1 MISATDPDM
10 SGRREG
16 LHTMKRRTLDI
27 AFSIGGIVFSVL
39 LLVVGLILN
48 NQASFAKTYVH
59 DQLVAQ
65 KIFFT
70 PAEFLSDAEKQA
82 ACLVT
87 FGTTAGD
94 ATKGQAMDTGKKAEC
109 YSNEYIGLHME
120 EAATEAGYEGATFS
134 TMGAYVRPGTE
145 VSLVDALAAATESG
159 DQAAIDEAQ
168 AALDTAK
175 GLRGTLQTG
184 ETLRG
189 LLLTTYGFSIF
200 GERAG
205 QAAWVMFIG
214 AILVFLLSIAGFIH
228 AFASK
233 KADDVIL
240 AVEHHKEPATV

>member
-1 MISATDPDM
+1 
-10 SGRREG
+10 
-16 LHTMKRRTLDI
+16 MKRRTLDI
-27 AFSIGGIVFSVL
+27 AFSIGGMIFAVL
-39 LLVVGLILN
+39 LLVVGLILS

-59 DQLVAQ
+59 DQLTDQ
-65 KIFFT
+65 KISFT
-70 PAEFLSDAEKQA
+70 PAKFLTDEEKA
-82 ACLVT
+82 IGCLVT
-87 FGTTAGD
+87 YGTTNGD
-94 ATKGQAMDTGKKAEC
+94 ATKGQPMDSGKKAEC
-109 YSNEYIGLHME
+109 YSKYIGLHMR
-120 EAATEAGYEGATFS
+120 EAATAAGYEGATYS
-134 TMGAYVRPGTE
+134 TMGPYVRPGTD
-145 VSLVDALAAATESG
+145 VSLVDKLDEATKSG

-168 AALDTAK
+168 KALDGAK

-214 AILVFLLSIAGFIH
+214 AIMVFLLSIAGFVH

-240 AVEHHKEPATV
+240 AVEHHKETVAV

>member
-1 MISATDPDM
+1 
-10 SGRREG
+10 
-16 LHTMKRRTLDI
+16 MKRRTLDI
-27 AFSIGGIVFSVL
+27 AFSIGGIVFAML

-48 NQASFAKTYVH
+48 NQSNFAKTYVN

-82 ACLVT
+82 ACLVS

-94 ATKGQAMDTGKKAEC
+94 ATKGQAMDSGKKAEC
-109 YSNEYIGLHME
+109 YANEYIGLHMAE
-120 EAATEAGYEGATFS
+120 SATEAGYEGATFS
-134 TMGAYVRPGTE
+134 TMGAYTRPGTD
-145 VSLVDALAAATESG
+145 VSLVDALTAATESG

-175 GLRGTLQTG
+175 GLRSTLQTG

-189 LLLTTYGFSIF
+189 LLLTTFGFSIF

-205 QAAWVMFIG
+205 QAAWVLFLG
-214 AILVFLLSIAGFIH
+214 AILVFLLSIAGIIH

-240 AVEHHKEPATV
+240 AVEHHKEPVAV

>member
-1 MISATDPDM
+1 
-10 SGRREG
+10 
-16 LHTMKRRTLDI
+16 MKRRSLDI
-27 AFSIGGIVFSVL
+27 AFSIGGMIFAVL

-48 NQASFAKTYVH
+48 NQSSFAKSYVH

-65 KIFFT
+65 KISFT
-70 PAEFLSDAEKQA
+70 PAKFLSDEEKKA
-82 ACLVT
+82 DCLVT
-87 FGTTAGD
+87 FGTTNGD
-94 ATKGQAMDTGKKAEC
+94 ATKGQPMDSGKKAEC
-109 YSNEYIGLHME
+109 YANEYIGLHMK

-145 VSLVDALAAATESG
+145 VSLVDKLEAATKDG
-159 DQAAIDEAQ
+159 DQAAIDAAQ
-168 AALDTAK
+168 KDLDTAK

-205 QAAWVMFIG
+205 QAAWVLFIG
-214 AILVFLLSIAGFIH
+214 AIMVFLLSIAGFIH

-240 AVEHHKEPATV
+240 AVEHHKEPVTV

>member
-1 MISATDPDM
+1 
-10 SGRREG
+10 
-16 LHTMKRRTLDI
+16 MKRRTLDI
-27 AFSIGGIVFSVL
+27 AFSIGGMIFAVL

-48 NQASFAKTYVH
+48 NQSSFAKSYVH

-65 KIFFT
+65 KISFT
-70 PAEFLSDAEKQA
+70 PAKFLSDEEKKA
-82 ACLVT
+82 DCLVT
-87 FGTTAGD
+87 FGTTNGD
-94 ATKGQAMDTGKKAEC
+94 ATKGQPMDSGKKAEC
-109 YSNEYIGLHME
+109 YAHEYIGLHMK

-145 VSLVDALAAATESG
+145 VSLVDKLEAATKDG
-159 DQAAIDEAQ
+159 DQAAIDAAQ
-168 AALDTAK
+168 KDLDTAK

-205 QAAWVMFIG
+205 QAAWVLFIG
-214 AILVFLLSIAGFIH
+214 AIMVFLLSIAGFIH

-240 AVEHHKEPATV
+240 AVEHHKEPVTV

>member
-1 MISATDPDM
+1 
-10 SGRREG
+10 
-16 LHTMKRRTLDI
+16 MKRRTLDI
-27 AFSIGGIVFSVL
+27 AFSIGGMIFAVL

-48 NQASFAKTYVH
+48 NQSSFAKSYVH

-65 KIFFT
+65 KISFT
-70 PAEFLSDAEKQA
+70 PAKFLSDEEKKA
-82 ACLVT
+82 DCLVT
-87 FGTTAGD
+87 FGTTNGD
-94 ATKGQAMDTGKKAEC
+94 ATKGQPMDSGKKAEC
-109 YSNEYIGLHME
+109 YANEYIGLHMK

-145 VSLVDALAAATESG
+145 VSLVDKLEAATKDG
-159 DQAAIDEAQ
+159 DQASIDAAQ
-168 AALDTAK
+168 KDLDTAK

-205 QAAWVMFIG
+205 QAAWVLFIG
-214 AILVFLLSIAGFIH
+214 AIMVFLLSIAGFIH

-240 AVEHHKEPATV
+240 AVEHHKEPVTV